1 MSKMVQPVD
10 TKIVAATT
18 LMQSG
23 ILSSMDTETAHIII
37 AAILINEQLKYD
49 QIIV

>member
-18 LMQSG
+18 LMQSC
-23 ILSSMDTETAHIII
+23 ILHFMDTETAHIIL
-37 AAILINEQLKYD
+37 AAIFDK
-49 QIIV
+49 